1 MIDLRRG
8 KIKLLMFIVLFCAII
23 YIVFS
28 ILIRAF
34 FYPIKYETL
43 VNKYSKQ
50 YELDS
55 HLVFSIIRTES
66 KFNPKAQS
74 PKNAK
79 GLMQITDKTGEW
91 AAREIGIEGY
101 SSEKLYD
108 PEINIQMGCW
118 YIKRLLIQYNNVDTA
133 LAAYNAG
140 SGNVS
145 KWLKNE
151 EYSKDGENLII
162 IPFKE
167 TREYVKKVSKAR
179 IQYKRLYK

>member
-1 MIDLRRG
+1 
-8 KIKLLMFIVLFCAII
+8 
-23 YIVFS
+23 
-28 ILIRAF
+28 
-34 FYPIKYETL
+34 
-43 VNKYSKQ
+43 
-50 YELDS
+50 
-55 HLVFSIIRTES
+55 
-66 KFNPKAQS
+66 
-74 PKNAK
+74 
-79 GLMQITDKTGEW
+79 
-91 AAREIGIEGY
+91 
-101 SSEKLYD
+101 
-108 PEINIQMGCW
+108 MGCW